1 MDSAY
6 TVADSNIHEEMAMKT
21 KQQSG
26 FTLVEI
32 AIVLVVIGLLL
43 GGILKGQQLINS
55 ARVRNLAD
63 QNSGVQAAY
72 YGFIDRFRNLPGDM
86 TPANACTQ
94 VGQKIDVGNCATPA
108 NAPGGNGD
116 GRILTVAE
124 AGAVWPH
131 LSAAGFLNG
140 TFTGQQ
146 VDTTTDLTAA
156 LYRTAVAHGGVPP
169 NAFQGPILLA
179 HMSDYIDTTAA
190 TRASVIRL
198 AYSFGGNIPVP
209 ILRDLDQKLDN
220 GVAGSGVLVSAVET
234 AVGTAGTF
242 GAVSDYDATTGDDC
256 MNADSP
262 ATWFVDS
269 NNATCNAIFLY

>member
-1 MDSAY
+1 
-6 TVADSNIHEEMAMKT
+6 MKNR
-21 KQQSG
+21 KQTG

-86 TPANACTQ
+86 LRTTACTA
-94 VGQKIDVGNCATPA
+94 VGTAIDSAACATPA
-108 NAPGGNGD
+108 NAPGGTGATGGN
-116 GRILTVAE
+116 GRIDTIAE

-140 TFTGQQ
+140 TFSGQ
-146 VDTTTDLTAA
+146 DASNADLTATTYLTGVA
-156 LYRTAVAHGGVPP
+156 LGAIPP

-179 HMSDYIDTTAA
+179 HMNDYVQGNAGA
-190 TRASVIRL
+190 TITRL
-198 AYSFGGNIPVP
+198 SYSFGGLIPVP
-209 ILRDLDQKLDN
+209 ILRDLDAKLDDSN
-220 GVAGSGVLVSAVET
+220 AGTGVLRSAIKAADPNVS
-234 AVGTAGTF
+234 GIF
-242 GAVSDYDATTGDDC
+242 DGAVSWTSDGTASNDCIDQAAT
-256 MNADSP
+256 NATWQVDSP
-262 ATWFVDS
+262 
-269 NNATCNAIFLY
+269 NQTCNAVFLY